1 MLFLGIMEIVL
12 LHVHVSIPDTPRS
25 IRHAGPDDRDA
36 GPKETPDLPVLNQTY
51 LLRGGDNM
59 QHAVTVRDA
68 SELVECAFDVPWIM
82 DRRPVLLDADGRKSE
97 SAPAPDQQSQP
108 ARPSDGGIDP
118 GPAAAAEPAAQ
129 TRDGPNTT
137 VRAGLCAIVSIEYE
151 QHTLLHW
158 AAYHLLIGFHMLWLY
173 VDDRR
178 GLSGSEQ
185 AALDRI
191 ALRLPSS
198 VTLRRLSATGVLHQV
213 GALMHCQ
220 RQARQEGYTWIAH
233 WDGDE

>member
-1 MLFLGIMEIVL
+1 
-12 LHVHVSIPDTPRS
+12 
-25 IRHAGPDDRDA
+25 
-36 GPKETPDLPVLNQTY
+36 
-51 LLRGGDNM
+51 
-59 QHAVTVRDA
+59 VRNA

-82 DRRPVLLDADGRKSE
+82 DRRPLNVLLGADGRKSE
-97 SAPAPDQQSQP
+97 SAPVPNRQPQP
-108 ARPSDGGIDP
+108 ARTSDGGIDP

-129 TRDGPNTT
+129 TRDGPSTI
-137 VRAGLCAIVSIEYE
+137 VRAGLCAMVSIEFE

-191 ALRLPSS
+191 APRLPSS
-198 VTLRRLSATGVLHQV
+198 VTLRRLSATGVSHQV
-213 GALMHCQ
+213 DALIHCQ